1 VHAVKLRWMVLA
13 LAAAGCVRGAAGTR
27 CANVCRAEAD
37 CAEAL
42 EVADND
48 YAGCMESCTELERDP
63 KLAKLVEDHIRC
75 VAAAPTCADKLG
87 CR

>member
-1 VHAVKLRWMVLA
+1 MRWILWVA
-13 LAAAGCVRGAAGTR
+13 LSVGCVRGAAGTR

-37 CAEAL
+37 CAEKL
-42 EVADND
+42 EVTDND

-63 KLAKLVEDHIRC
+63 KLAKLVEEHIRC
-75 VAAAPTCADKLG
+75 VAAAETCAAKLD